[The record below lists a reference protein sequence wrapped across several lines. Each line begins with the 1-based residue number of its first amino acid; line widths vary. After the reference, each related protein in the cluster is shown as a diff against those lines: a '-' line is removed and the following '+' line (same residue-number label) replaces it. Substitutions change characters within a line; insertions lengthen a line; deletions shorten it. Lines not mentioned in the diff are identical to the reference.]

1 MRAVFGLVLIIGV
14 GLAGAAI
21 YMVQGYFEQ
30 QNAQLAAQRAAM
42 AQNVPT
48 VDVLAVNR
56 TVEYGEQI
64 NPEDVVIIKHAEPFL
79 PEGVFRAQ
87 EEFFPDGPEKL
98 RVAVRQMEPNEPLMA
113 IKVTAPG
120 ESAGINALLTP
131 GMQAYAIDVNV
142 RSAVSGF
149 LRPGDR
155 VDVYWTGQVNLG
167 EMGGTNGVTTRLIQ
181 SGLTIVA
188 VDQSTDSGRSS
199 ASDRVRTVTVEADS
213 AQVAALATAQGSG
226 ELSLALVGDDAP
238 SDLTSQIEVNQATL
252 LGITP
257 REAPEPV
264 EQERVCTIRQ
274 NRGTE
279 QIEVVIPCT
288 N

>member
-30 QNAQLAAQRAAM
+30 QNAKLAAQQAKI
-42 AQNVPT
+42 AQSVPT
-48 VDVLAVNR
+48 VEVMAVNR
-56 TVEYGEQI
+56 VVEYGEAI
-64 NPEDVVIIKHAEPFL
+64 TPEDVIPIKHAEPFL
-79 PEGVFRAQ
+79 PEGVFRTK
-87 EEFFPDGPEKL
+87 EEVFPEGPEET
-98 RVAVRQMEPNEPLMA
+98 RVALRQMEPNEPLMEV
-113 IKVTAPG
+113 KVTDPG
-120 ESAGINALLTP
+120 ENAGINALLTP
-131 GMQAYAIDVNV
+131 GLQAYAIDVTV

-155 VDVYWTGQVNLG
+155 VDVYWTGRANLG
-167 EMGGTNGVTTRLIQ
+167 DMGGTSGVTTRLIQ

-188 VDQSTDSGRSS
+188 VDQSTDSGRTVGN
-199 ASDRVRTVTVEADS
+199 RLRTVTVEADS
-213 AQVAALATAQGSG
+213 AQVAGLATAQGSG
-226 ELSLALVGDDAP
+226 QLSLALVGDSLPAASGDP
-238 SDLTSQIEVNQATL
+238 VEVNQATL

-257 REAPEPV
+257 RPEPEPV

-279 QIEVVIPCT
+279 TVEVEIPCT

>member
-1 MRAVFGLVLIIGV
+1 
-14 GLAGAAI
+14 
-21 YMVQGYFEQ
+21 MVQGYFEQ
-30 QNAQLAAQRAAM
+30 QNAQLAAQRARM

-48 VDVLAVNR
+48 VDVIAVNR
-56 TVEYGEQI
+56 VVEYGDEI
-64 NPEDVVIIKHAEPFL
+64 TPEDVVTIKHAEPFL
-79 PEGVFRAQ
+79 PEGVFRT
-87 EEFFPDGPEKL
+87 EEEVFPEGAEET
-98 RVAVRQMEPNEPLMA
+98 RVALRQMEPNEPLMA
-113 IKVTAPG
+113 VKVTDPG

-131 GMQAYAIDVNV
+131 GMQAYAIDVTV

-155 VDVYWTGQVNLG
+155 VDVYWTGQANLG
-167 EMGGTNGVTTRLIQ
+167 DFGGTQGVTTRLIQ

-188 VDQSTDSGRSS
+188 VDQSTDSGRAA
-199 ASDRVRTVTVEADS
+199 ASGQVRTVTVEADS

-226 ELSLALVGDDAP
+226 QLSLALVGDTLPTASNDP
-238 SDLTSQIEVNQATL
+238 VEVNQATL

-257 REAPEPV
+257 RQEPEPV
-264 EQERVCTIRQ
+264 EQEEVCTIRQ

-279 QIEVVIPCT
+279 TVEVEIPCT

>member
-30 QNAQLAAQRAAM
+30 QNAQLAAQRARM

-56 TVEYGEQI
+56 VVKYGEEI
-64 NPEDVVIIKHAEPFL
+64 TPEDVVTIKHAKPFL
-79 PEGVFRAQ
+79 PEGVFRT
-87 EEFFPDGPEKL
+87 EEEVFPQGPEET
-98 RVAVRQMEPNEPLMA
+98 RVALRQMEPNEPLMA
-113 IKVTAPG
+113 VKVTEPG

-131 GMQAYAIDVNV
+131 GLQAYAIDVTV

-155 VDVYWTGQVNLG
+155 VDVYWTGRANLG
-167 EMGGTNGVTTRLIQ
+167 DRGGATGVTTRLIQ

-188 VDQSTDSGRSS
+188 VDQSTDSGRAA
-199 ASDRVRTVTVEADS
+199 ASGQVRTVTVEADS

-226 ELSLALVGDDAP
+226 QLSLALVGDSPPTASNGP
-238 SDLTSQIEVNQATL
+238 VEVNQATL
-252 LGITP
+252 LGISP
-257 REAPEPV
+257 RQEPEPV
-264 EQERVCTIRQ
+264 EQKEVCTIRQ

-279 QIEVVIPCT
+279 TVEVEIPCT

>member
-30 QNAQLAAQRAAM
+30 QNAQLAAQRARM

-48 VDVLAVNR
+48 VDVIAVNR
-56 TVEYGEQI
+56 VVEYGDEI
-64 NPEDVVIIKHAEPFL
+64 TPEDVVTIKHAEPFL
-79 PEGVFRAQ
+79 PEGVFRT
-87 EEFFPDGPEKL
+87 EEEVFPEGPEET
-98 RVAVRQMEPNEPLMA
+98 RVALRQMEPNEPLMA
-113 IKVTAPG
+113 VKVTEPG
-120 ESAGINALLTP
+120 ESAGIDALLTP
-131 GMQAYAIDVNV
+131 GMQAYAIDVTV

-155 VDVYWTGQVNLG
+155 VDVYWTGQANLG
-167 EMGGTNGVTTRLIQ
+167 DFGGTRGVTTRLIQ

-188 VDQSTDSGRSS
+188 VDQSTDSGRAA
-199 ASDRVRTVTVEADS
+199 ASGRVRTVTVEADS

-226 ELSLALVGDDAP
+226 QLSLALVGDTLPTASNDP
-238 SDLTSQIEVNQATL
+238 VEVNQATL

-257 REAPEPV
+257 RQEPEPV
-264 EQERVCTIRQ
+264 EQEEVCTIRQ

-279 QIEVVIPCT
+279 TVEVEIPCT